1 MRKNGDTKAAM
12 AEALRTC
19 MEHASIDR
27 ISIKAITDLCG
38 LNRQTFYYHFRDIYD
53 LAKWMYV
60 HDINEAMDKVQP
72 EESAEEQ
79 IRAVLLAFDRDAEC
93 HLAIYNSVNYYPNL
107 RLEIMDSLMRKLE
120 PMFKEY
126 YDALHFDETYR
137 EFLSRMYAL
146 VVFEFI
152 ERRARGHAFSSLDG
166 FVENWFRTVH
176 SQFKGEGYDDS
187 ANAS

>member
-12 AEALRTC
+12 ADALRKC
-19 MEHASIDR
+19 MEHSSIDR

-60 HDINEAMDKVQP
+60 RDINEAVNNVQEGESK
-72 EESAEEQ
+72 EESL
-79 IRAVLLAFDRDAEC
+79 RSVLMAFDRDSEC
-93 HLAIYNSVNYYPNL
+93 HLAIYNSMNYYPNL

-126 YDALHFDETYR
+126 FDALDFDETYR
-137 EFLSRMYAL
+137 EFLLKMYAL

-152 ERRARGHAFSSLDG
+152 ERRARGFAFSSIDG
-166 FVENWFRTVH
+166 FVENWFRTVS
-176 SQFKGEGYDDS
+176 SQFRGEGYVWPED
-187 ANAS
+187 AS